1 MNTPT
6 IESLVEQYLGNL
18 RSKSVADLLALPE
31 CEKNVVK
38 INGKDVQ
45 IFTIHDTLND
55 GRHHFVLQATRQR
68 WGGIMA
74 KVVARGFE
82 VSSDQR
88 IRTLTP
94 EELYDF
100 T

>member
-1 MNTPT
+1 MENPT
-6 IESLVEQYLGNL
+6 LESLLDQRFGDL

-31 CEKNVVK
+31 CKEDVIKVDGNDVK
-38 INGKDVQ
+38 L
-45 IFTIHDTLND
+45 FTIHEMKD
-55 GRHHFVLQATRQR
+55 GKHRFVLQATRQR
-68 WGGIMA
+68 WGGITA

-82 VSSDQR
+82 IESDKQL
-88 IRTLTP
+88 RTLTP